1 MQGRCVLVADC
12 LQDARAHT
20 TASSRMAVYV
30 LTYDVRTCMV
40 YILRTYI
47 SMYFESL
54 CCLFAEGMHACDYE
68 RGLPSLPTNVC
79 LTYLS

>member
-30 LTYDVRTCMV
+30 LTYDVPV
-40 YILRTYI
+40 WYIAYVLIYV
-47 SMYFESL
+47 L
-54 CCLFAEGMHACDYE
+54 
-68 RGLPSLPTNVC
+68 
-79 LTYLS
+79 